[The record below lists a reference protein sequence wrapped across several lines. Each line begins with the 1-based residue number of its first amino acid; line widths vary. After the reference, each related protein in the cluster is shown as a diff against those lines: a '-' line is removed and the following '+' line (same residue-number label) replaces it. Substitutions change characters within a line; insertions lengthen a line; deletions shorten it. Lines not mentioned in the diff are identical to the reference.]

1 MSTAATAKTD
11 GDRFVLRDVSWDRYI
26 ALRDD
31 PTQDHVKMTYF
42 RGVLELMSPSG
53 PHERIN
59 RLLEH
64 LIVTWCLVR
73 EIPVST
79 YGSTTYRRQKNAVGL
94 EPDSCFYVQNA
105 ALLGGKSEIDL
116 TVDPPPDLAVEV
128 DLTSSSLDRL
138 PIYAALGVPEVW
150 RTDGDWF
157 QIYRLAGER
166 YQEVPHSEVFSSL
179 PISGF
184 LAFLR
189 RSSEWDVTALIR
201 EFRAWAASQKPS
213 AS

>member
-1 MSTAATAKTD
+1 MSTATTAKTD

-31 PTQDHVKMTYF
+31 PAQMRVRMIYF
-42 RGVLELMSPSG
+42 QGVLELMSPSG
-53 PHERIN
+53 PHEQIK
-59 RLLEH
+59 RLLER
-64 LIVTWCLVR
+64 LIDAWCDVH
-73 EIPVST
+73 EIPAIP
-79 YGSTTYRRQKNAVGL
+79 YGSTSYRKQKNAVGL
-94 EPDSCFYVQNA
+94 EPDSCYYVQNA
-105 ALLGGKSEIDL
+105 VRLGGKSEIDL
-116 TVDPPPDLAVEV
+116 LVDPPPDLAVEV

-157 QIYRLAGER
+157 QIYRLAGDR
-166 YQEVPHSEVFSSL
+166 YLEVPHSEVVYTL

-184 LAFLR
+184 VTFLQ
-189 RSSEWDVTALIR
+189 RSNEWDVTALIR

-213 AS
+213 A